1 LPVLLMV
8 IVILSEWA
16 RSVKLMKAALR

>member
-16 RSVKLMKAALR
+16 RSVKLMKATLR

>member
-8 IVILSEWA
+8 IVILSEWG
-16 RSVKLMKAALR
+16 RSVKLMSATLR